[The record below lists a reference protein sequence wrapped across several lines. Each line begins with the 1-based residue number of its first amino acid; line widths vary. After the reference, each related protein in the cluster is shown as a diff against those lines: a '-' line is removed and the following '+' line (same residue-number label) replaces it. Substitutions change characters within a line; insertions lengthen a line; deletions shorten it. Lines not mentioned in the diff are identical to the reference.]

1 MLMMLPKPQRL
12 NMVVAAVVDDD
23 AAAADVD
30 DDDEVQQRLQQPPTL
45 MPMLPRPLHCLD
57 LDVADAEVATDAAMP
72 RLLLLMPMVP

>member
-23 AAAADVD
+23 VAAADV
-30 DDDEVQQRLQQPPTL
+30 DDEVQQRLQQPPTL